1 MTDNTSFLTIILYV
15 MLAVMAALAMTFMVI
30 YLNMKIKEKQSQKE
44 DDALAQ
50 QKPVKKTSSKTFP
63 RLLLTYLLPRSL
75 IYSSS
80 ELVLI
85 CFTLK
90 SSSKAAP

>member
-50 QKPVKKTSSKTFP
+50 QKPVKKTSSKTF
-63 RLLLTYLLPRSL
+63 S
-75 IYSSS
+75 IGS
-80 ELVLI
+80 V
-85 CFTLK
+85 FDFM
-90 SSSKAAP
+90 